1 VQKVLTAYDRDG
13 ADREN
18 PLGSA
23 RPWLRFEAETGDVLQ
38 LAREIQTMT
47 IAATVK
53 SYIEGRGVA
62 YEVIAHPA
70 SGSSHETAEA
80 AHVDEGHI
88 AKAVI
93 LKDSAGAV
101 MVVIPGNGW
110 VSLSAIGKE
119 LDREMV
125 LAEEEDAAAYFPDC
139 EPGAIPPLGP
149 AYGMETLVD
158 KALTSLAYVYIE
170 SGDHRSL
177 IKMDGEALPTLLSGV
192 RHGYFC
198 EDD

>member
-1 VQKVLTAYDRDG
+1 MIEMEPVGKIGREAPGLGCVLT
-13 ADREN
+13 
-18 PLGSA
+18 P
-23 RPWLRFEAETGDVLQ
+23 RPAMFWQ
-38 LAREIQTMT
+38 LARETQTMT

-80 AHVDEGHI
+80 AHVDEAHI
-88 AKAVI
+88 AKGVI

-101 MVVIPGNGW
+101 MAVVPGNAW
-110 VSLSAIGKE
+110 VNLSAICRE

-125 LAEEEDAAAYFPDC
+125 VAEEKDAAAYFPDC
-139 EPGAIPPLGP
+139 DPGAIPPLGP
-149 AYGMETLVD
+149 AYGMETLMD
-158 KALTSLAYVYIE
+158 KALSSLAYVYLE

-177 IKMDGEALPTLLSGV
+177 IKIGGDALPNLLGGV
-192 RHGYFC
+192 RHGNFC